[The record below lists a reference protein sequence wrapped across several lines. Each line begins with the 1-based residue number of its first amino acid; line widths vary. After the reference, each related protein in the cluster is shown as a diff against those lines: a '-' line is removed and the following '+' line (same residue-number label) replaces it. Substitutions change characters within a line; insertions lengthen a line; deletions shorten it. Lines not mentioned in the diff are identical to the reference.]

1 MECETKCFV
10 TIIGSLIF
18 AAILIM
24 VVAMFSDYHLGGK
37 QQIAAEN
44 QRNYNRCQAVIIV
57 TDRVCDSV
65 DAIFAAQAVEEA
77 IAKADK

>member
-18 AAILIM
+18 AVILLI
-24 VVAMFSDYHLGGK
+24 VAAMFSSYHLGGK

-57 TDRVCDSV
+57 TDRVCDTV
-65 DAIFAAQAVEEA
+65 DGIFAPKEA
-77 IAKADK
+77 AGEDAEK